1 MKYLCEIAALC
12 TLTVAMPFPE
22 RSSFPALSRRS
33 HSVSPYSTYMKRQ
46 RHSNPHPRLL
56 HRRQTVESQNIIDDD
71 QVRFLI
77 PITLSDQT
85 LDAEFDTGSSD
96 VWLAESGFTCYSGY
110 SQGSF
115 TTAIDSSTCNF
126 PSTYTPDSSFSPYDG
141 VTFTDCYGSGDSQR
155 CVAGQYGSVDVTI
168 AGLTIPGQSVGS
180 ASMVRTL
187 HT

>member
-1 MKYLCEIAALC
+1 MKYLFEIAALC
-12 TLTVAMPFPE
+12 TLTVAMRFPE
-22 RSSFPALSRRS
+22 RSSSPALSRRS

-56 HRRQTVESQNIIDDD
+56 HRRQTVQSQNIIDDE

-77 PITLSDQT
+77 PITWGSQT
-85 LDAEFDTGSSD
+85 LDAEFDTGSTD
-96 VWLAESGFTCYSGY
+96 VWLAESGFTCYSSF

-115 TTAIDSSTCNF
+115 TTPIDSSTCNF
-126 PSTYTPDSSFSPYDG
+126 PYTYTPDSSFSPYEG
-141 VTFTDCYGSGDSQR
+141 VTFQDCYGSAAAGR

-168 AGLTIPGQSVGS
+168 AGLTILGQSVGS
-180 ASMVRTL
+180 ASLVRNP